1 MFRAGNLTH
10 VVFVKDAGDAEGDA
24 RRLDRIVAY
33 RTDQCAGL
41 EVVGVGWV
49 EACARAGS
57 MVGVAKYVVD
67 EEAGG
72 RRGMPPRLRLEDDG
86 GPTSR
91 KRGRIRGLRR
101 EIARIKTVQR
111 EQSIAAWERLQE
123 EG

>member
-86 GPTSR
+86 GANVEEAGQGGSEGEQGDDAEG
-91 KRGRIRGLRR
+91 GRD
-101 EIARIKTVQR
+101 A
-111 EQSIAAWERLQE
+111 
-123 EG
+123 EGGCGSVG